1 MQTNQLLA
9 MFSGSLLLLGLIAFF
24 LARGKAARVRASGT
38 SMYAQPDQY
47 GWFTV
52 MSTAGPALVV
62 GAVGSFIMLLVGAEI
77 PPLLLLAFPPGH
89 LIAELGVVTL
99 YAAAILTLWSMI
111 QYLRAAWPH
120 LSRSL

>member
-62 GAVGSFIMLLVGAEI
+62 GAVGSERKKREKQRINRKQGKEKNRKK
-77 PPLLLLAFPPGH
+77 
-89 LIAELGVVTL
+89 E
-99 YAAAILTLWSMI
+99 
-111 QYLRAAWPH
+111 
-120 LSRSL
+120 